1 MNTEEVLEQIKD
13 DKYINLKA
21 YDLTELAKNVNE
33 LMKGG
38 WKPQG
43 GMLIEERSESTYY
56 YQTLVKD

>member
-13 DKYINLKA
+13 DKYINLKT

-43 GMLIEERSESTYY
+43 GMLIGEHSERVQY

>member
-13 DKYINLKA
+13 DKYINLKT

-43 GMLIEERSESTYY
+43 GMLIEERSESTHY